1 MMILIL
7 IDKYENTLKETLQK
21 HAPLKRRLI
30 TIRPSSPW
38 YNKEIGKEKR
48 KRRRLESL
56 WRTSG
61 FCIDR

>member
-30 TIRPSSPW
+30 IIRPSSPW
-38 YNKEIGKEKR
+38 YNKEIGKEK
-48 KRRRLESL
+48 KMV
-56 WRTSG
+56 G
-61 FCIDR
+61 D